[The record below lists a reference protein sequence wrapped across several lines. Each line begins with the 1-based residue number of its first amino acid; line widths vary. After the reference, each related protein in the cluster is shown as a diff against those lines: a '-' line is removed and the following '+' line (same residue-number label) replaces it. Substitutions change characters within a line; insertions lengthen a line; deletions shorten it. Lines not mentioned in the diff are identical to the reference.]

1 VVLKTIGEKN
11 MANPINPTPILDGE
25 DAERFLKQMKKPLSK
40 KEKEF
45 IEKAKRAYESNPF

>member
-1 VVLKTIGEKN
+1 